1 MEIRNVFTK
10 GFGTIK
16 KYKYAVLILVIGLFL
31 MAIPS
36 NKSKEP
42 ATTVTTVTQEDTEID
57 EQIEELLMQI
67 NGAGKVHVMLTVRSG
82 AKTIYETNNV
92 HSSSGENTSTNNNVI
107 IVTDSNRNQNG
118 LIQQIISPTYQGAV
132 IVCEGADDA
141 NVRLAIVEAVSD
153 LTGLGANQISV
164 LKMK

>member
-67 NGAGKVHVMLTVRSG
+67 NGAGKVHVMITVGSG
-82 AKTIYETNNV
+82 EKTIY
-92 HSSSGENTSTNNNVI
+92 
-107 IVTDSNRNQNG
+107 
-118 LIQQIISPTYQGAV
+118 
-132 IVCEGADDA
+132 
-141 NVRLAIVEAVSD
+141 
-153 LTGLGANQISV
+153 
-164 LKMK
+164 